1 MTINSILDDIRKY
14 GRAKLKEHGL
24 EVGSSRSDD
33 PTLYDDEIVF
43 RTQAGRTLAVKV
55 QVSSYGGGWGAAAIN
70 RYVFKEVPVGKLG
83 FKHGT
88 LEGAFEPIFLTDDKG
103 VS

>member
-1 MTINSILDDIRKY
+1 
-14 GRAKLKEHGL
+14 
-24 EVGSSRSDD
+24 
-33 PTLYDDEIVF
+33 
-43 RTQAGRTLAVKV
+43 V